1 MLGSLLLIGQLLY
14 FLRAET
20 IALFPQTRPWM
31 QKFCQV
37 MACQL
42 KLPQHSG
49 AVQIEQDSLEQDTSQ
64 PMLYHLYVTLNNQSA
79 LRQAYPKLS
88 LTLNGR
94 HGMVV
99 ARRYIAPKEYLPA
112 NMSEAAGINAGAMLE
127 VELVLAT
134 AGEPARSYKLH
145 LVP

>member
-1 MLGSLLLIGQLLY
+1 MDAKILPSHGLPTQAPRNILVRCRLNK
-14 FLRAET
+14 
-20 IALFPQTRPWM
+20 IALSKIQASQCFIIFMSPSTISQHCGRP
-31 QKFCQV
+31 
-37 MACQL
+37 
-42 KLPQHSG
+42 
-49 AVQIEQDSLEQDTSQ
+49 I
-64 PMLYHLYVTLNNQSA
+64 
-79 LRQAYPKLS
+79 PKLS

-99 ARRYIAPKEYLPA
+99 ARRYIAPQEYLPA

-134 AGEPARSYKLH
+134 AGEPARAYKLH